1 VTCPLKYR
9 LYADHLDGNCPIFK
23 VDFKFGDQVSARPAI
38 TQGELAFP
46 MREGRADDADAVDRD
61 GLEALITVP
70 ELPCDFDPAEEG
82 DRTISL
88 RTKTKKFLIAEAQSF
103 RHKASH
109 FPHNPYCE
117 ICCQGHMRQQ
127 SFSKKKERKDDGL
140 PALTAIN
147 QQLSADTIVAQRSK
161 DSAPKRGSQV
171 EGIEDFVS
179 FAVRDAYS
187 GVGLCNPRNT
197 KSQQIIWTDFKNVM
211 GPPIARNSLNI
222 VVRYCG

>member
-1 VTCPLKYR
+1 M
-9 LYADHLDGNCPIFK
+9 IFK
-23 VDFKFGDQVSARPAI
+23 VNFQFGEQISARPAI

-46 MREGRADDADAVDRD
+46 MREGRAEDSDAVDRD

-70 ELPCDFDPAEEG
+70 ELPCDFDPEEEG

-127 SFSKKKERKDDGL
+127 SFSKKKGAERRWPAGADGHK
-140 PALTAIN
+140 PTAVGRHHRGAAI
-147 QQLSADTIVAQRSK
+147 QGQRSQ
-161 DSAPKRGSQV
+161 AR
-171 EGIEDFVS
+171 
-179 FAVRDAYS
+179 
-187 GVGLCNPRNT
+187 
-197 KSQQIIWTDFKNVM
+197 
-211 GPPIARNSLNI
+211 IAGGG
-222 VVRYCG
+222 Y